1 MQVFVRDHF
10 PMIAAAV
17 QGDVDGV
24 AKGSHLGRV
33 ARVGSIGN
41 GPLDRSKRGPGWDR
55 DFPPKQSLDGA
66 PKDRA
71 CDERPEQQILRPAYP
86 TAWGPERAGSQDD
99 TAKVIVDLRPPVT
112 LRIVVPTQ
120 AEATPATKTCRWGP
134 RCLRDGAPRFVV
146 TEVSALTVP
155 RNVRWTRSPQK
166 TAPVFDG
173 GQVALV
179 LSCCESFFGGR
190 TAGEPSAR
198 ERASGGG
205 FAVYAAPHLSGTTC
219 HGETWSPGPP
229 NCFPST
235 ECVRCRL

>member
-1 MQVFVRDHF
+1 MEK
-10 PMIAAAV
+10 IEI
-17 QGDVDGV
+17 
-24 AKGSHLGRV
+24 SH
-33 ARVGSIGN
+33 
-41 GPLDRSKRGPGWDR
+41 P
-55 DFPPKQSLDGA
+55 
-66 PKDRA
+66 
-71 CDERPEQQILRPAYP
+71 
-86 TAWGPERAGSQDD
+86 RAGSDSELALVDD
-99 TAKVIVDLRPPVT
+99 LGIA
-112 LRIVVPTQ
+112 
-120 AEATPATKTCRWGP
+120 
-134 RCLRDGAPRFVV
+134 
-146 TEVSALTVP
+146 
-155 RNVRWTRSPQK
+155 SPQK
-166 TAPVFDG
+166 TAPVFGG